1 MQCSIYEL
9 FQEVE
14 HHGLDLE
21 MESVSASD
29 YSKEMILK
37 LKYRNICLKIANHHS
52 IKNISK
58 LVWIFFLVNLPDIQK
73 LSRYAKWFNLPH
85 CFKGT
90 MA

>member
-29 YSKEMILK
+29 YSKEMIVK
-37 LKYRNICLKIANHHS
+37 LKYPTIWS
-52 IKNISK
+52 
-58 LVWIFFLVNLPDIQK
+58 V
-73 LSRYAKWFNLPH
+73 
-85 CFKGT
+85 
-90 MA
+90 